1 LLELVTDTERL
12 MPEKISGKRRRIVIP
27 QVKEPSAGMW
37 SNCYVIGDLVV
48 IAGMVGKD
56 ENDQL
61 VGPGD
66 AYQQS
71 VALFRRMRLFV
82 EAAGGKM
89 SDIIKLTAYLTDIRH
104 RQAFIKAR
112 QEAFTGDFPP
122 CVVVGGTVFAQPEYL
137 VEVDAWAIL
146 GSGD

>member
-1 LLELVTDTERL
+1 MVLDRIVE
-12 MPEKISGKRRRIVIP
+12 KRRRIVVP
-27 QVKEPSAGMW
+27 QVKEPPPGMW
-37 SNCYVIGDLVV
+37 SNCYVVGNLVV
-48 IAGMVGKD
+48 IAGMVGRGEHD
-56 ENDQL
+56 EIA
-61 VGPGD
+61 GPGD
-66 AYQQS
+66 PYLQS

-122 CVVVGGTVFAQPEYL
+122 CVVIGGAAFAQPDYL

>member
-1 LLELVTDTERL
+1 MLEKV
-12 MPEKISGKRRRIVIP
+12 SGKRRRIVVP
-27 QVKEPSAGMW
+27 EVKEPAAGMW
-37 SNCYVIGDLVV
+37 SNCYVVGNLVV
-48 IAGMVGKD
+48 IAGMVGKGD
-56 ENDQL
+56 DDRL

-66 AYQQS
+66 PYEQS
-71 VALFRRMRLFV
+71 VALFRRMRLFIT
-82 EAAGGKM
+82 AAGGKM
-89 SDIIKLTAYLTDIRH
+89 SDIVKLTAYMTDIRH

-122 CVVVGGTVFAQPEYL
+122 CVVVGGAAFAQPEYL

>member
-1 LLELVTDTERL
+1 MLDKV
-12 MPEKISGKRRRIVIP
+12 SGKRRRITVP
-27 QVKEPSAGMW
+27 QVKEPAPGMW
-37 SNCYVIGDLVV
+37 SNCYVIGNFVV

-56 ENDQL
+56 DNDQL

-66 AYQQS
+66 PYKQS
-71 VALFRRMRLFV
+71 VALFKRMRYFI

-89 SDIIKLTAYLTDIRH
+89 SDIIKLTAYVTDIRH